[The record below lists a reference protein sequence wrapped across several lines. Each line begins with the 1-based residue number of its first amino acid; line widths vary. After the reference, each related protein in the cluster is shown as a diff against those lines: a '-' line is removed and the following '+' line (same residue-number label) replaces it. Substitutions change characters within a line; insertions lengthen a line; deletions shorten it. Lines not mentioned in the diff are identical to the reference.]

1 MFAIHLIAQ
10 AYSIFCFLCTGAHF
24 DLVFGWQVC
33 CSGHGKNGAL
43 CVLQQSIRPEL
54 ITEVRRSCFLIFS
67 RTSVTNSRAEFCHIV
82 NVLFFISTRTKSLMI
97 GSDCLELLVSA
108 LFVTQKVEYLVQNK
122 CLRKYS
128 CT

>member
-10 AYSIFCFLCTGAHF
+10 AYSIFCFLCAGAHF

-54 ITEVRRSCFLIFS
+54 ITEVRRSCFLILS
-67 RTSVTNSRAEFCHIV
+67 RTSVTYSLAKFCHIV
-82 NVLFFISTRTKSLMI
+82 NVLFFFISTHTKSLII

-108 LFVTQKVEYLVQNK
+108 LFVTQG
-122 CLRKYS
+122 
-128 CT
+128 